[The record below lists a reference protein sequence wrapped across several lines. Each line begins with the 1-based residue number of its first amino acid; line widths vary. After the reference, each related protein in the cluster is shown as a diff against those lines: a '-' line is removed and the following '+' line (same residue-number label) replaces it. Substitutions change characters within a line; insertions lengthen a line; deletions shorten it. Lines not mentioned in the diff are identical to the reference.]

1 MIDLHDE
8 AGRILVADSPRLSH
22 RIGLR
27 IQEEKCGLPF
37 LPCIAV
43 NSEVKSLGP
52 RRRTDPLE
60 PFGGVSRHPHADQ
73 YEGRRQ

>member
-1 MIDLHDE
+1 MNDPHAE
-8 AGRILVADSPRLSH
+8 ARRVLVPDSPRLSH
-22 RIGLR
+22 RIGLH
-27 IQEEKCGLPF
+27 IQFEKCGLPF